1 MTQIFPAIRSM
12 SPQEAQHYKLAKP
25 GLILNHE
32 TATYKLSAG
41 TTDTIYI
48 FKSSIVIYVLTINHH
63 LEYVGLD
70 AFIGSEDE
78 AIDSIFLQGSSIQE
92 CFGNNWHSLPLASLA
107 TKLIQLFA

>member
-1 MTQIFPAIRSM
+1 MIQIFPAIRSM
-12 SPQEAQHYKLAKP
+12 SVQEAQHY
-25 GLILNHE
+25 GLINRGLMLNHE
-32 TATYKLSAG
+32 TTTYKLTAG

-48 FKSSIVIYVLTINHH
+48 FKQSVVIYVLTINHH

-78 AIDSIFLQGSSIQE
+78 AIDSLFLQGSSLHE
-92 CFGNNWHSLPLASLA
+92 CIGKNWNSLPLANLA

>member
-1 MTQIFPAIRSM
+1 MTQIYPAIRNM
-12 SPQEAQHYKLAKP
+12 SPQEAQHYKLVNP
-25 GLILNHE
+25 GLMLNHD

-48 FKSSIVIYVLTINHH
+48 FKASVVIYVLTINHH
-63 LEYVGLD
+63 LDYVGLD

-78 AIDSIFLQGSSIQE
+78 AIDTIFLQGSALQE
-92 CFGNNWHSLPLASLA
+92 FIGNNWHSLPLSTLA